1 MGNFD
6 KKDLLKILCLICRKF
21 VNTEIEIAMI
31 NDELGKALHDK
42 ASRGEQM
49 SETEQQQLEE
59 WYAYQDRL
67 ELEAIQLP
75 TNDTPISDL
84 QSQVEAAFEQLVK
97 LSNRI
102 QKVAAEN
109 EQLRNENAILLD
121 QLSQQFGRQAV

>member
-1 MGNFD
+1 
-6 KKDLLKILCLICRKF
+6 
-21 VNTEIEIAMI
+21 MI
-31 NDELGKALHDK
+31 NDELGKVLHDQ
-42 ASRGEQM
+42 ASRGEQL

-59 WYAYQDRL
+59 WYAHQDRL

-84 QSQVEAAFEQLVK
+84 QSQVEAAFQQLVK